1 MQRIK
6 VDINDSRFSFLN
18 ENYGGDS
25 KIPASLFPLFERRA
39 ENELM
44 FITDGKIKGKEDECI
59 KVCIC
64 EMAEFLYKC
73 LEKSGI
79 KSENNDGY
87 SVTYEQGDIKREL
100 LKIAQVN
107 LMGTELLFRGVDGV

>member
-1 MQRIK
+1 MIA
-6 VDINDSRFSFLN
+6 DLAFYN
-18 ENYGGDS
+18 ENFGGDS

-44 FITDGKIKGKEDECI
+44 FITDGKIKEKDDECI
-59 KVCIC
+59 KICIC

-73 LEKSGI
+73 LESGGI

-87 SVTYEQGDIKREL
+87 SVTYEERDIKREL
-100 LKIAQVN
+100 FKIAQVN
-107 LMGTELLFRGVDGV
+107 LFGTELLFRGVDIGS

>member
-1 MQRIK
+1 MIA
-6 VDINDSRFSFLN
+6 DFAFYN

-44 FITDGKIKGKEDECI
+44 FITDGKIKGNDEECI
-59 KVCIC
+59 KICIC
-64 EMAEFLYKC
+64 EMAEFLYDC
-73 LEKSGI
+73 LEKGGL

-87 SVTYEQGDIKREL
+87 SVTYQERDIKQEILR
-100 LKIAQVN
+100 IAQLN
-107 LMGTELLFRGVDGV
+107 LCETERLLRGVDG

>member
-1 MQRIK
+1 MLA
-6 VDINDSRFSFLN
+6 DLAFYN
-18 ENYGGDS
+18 ENYSGDS

-44 FITDGKIKGKEDECI
+44 YITGGKIKGKDDECI

-64 EMAEFLYKC
+64 EMAEFLYSC
-73 LEKSGI
+73 LESRGI

-87 SVTYEQGDIKREL
+87 SVTYLERDIKREL

-107 LMGTELLFRGVDGV
+107 LNETEFLFRGV

>member
-1 MQRIK
+1 MIA
-6 VDINDSRFSFLN
+6 DLAFYN

-39 ENELM
+39 ENELI
-44 FITDGKIKGKEDECI
+44 FITGGKIKGKDDECI
-59 KVCIC
+59 KICIC
-64 EMAEFLYKC
+64 EMAEFLYEC

-87 SVTYEQGDIKREL
+87 SVTYQERDIKQEL
-100 LKIAQVN
+100 VKIAQTN
-107 LMGTELLFRGVDGV
+107 LFGTEFLFRGVDG

>member
-1 MQRIK
+1 MLA
-6 VDINDSRFSFLN
+6 DLAFYN

-44 FITDGKIKGKEDECI
+44 YITGGKIKGKDDECI
-59 KVCIC
+59 KTCIC
-64 EMAEFLYKC
+64 EMAEFLYQC

-87 SVTYEQGDIKREL
+87 SVTYQERDIKREL

-107 LMGTELLFRGVDGV
+107 LNGTEFLFRGV

>member
-1 MQRIK
+1 MLA
-6 VDINDSRFSFLN
+6 DLAFYN

-44 FITDGKIKGKEDECI
+44 YITGGKIKGKDDEHI
-59 KVCIC
+59 KICIC
-64 EMAEFLYKC
+64 EMAEFLYQC

-87 SVTYEQGDIKREL
+87 SVTYQERDIKREL

-107 LMGTELLFRGVDGV
+107 LNGTEFLFRGVEA

>member
-1 MQRIK
+1 MIA
-6 VDINDSRFSFLN
+6 DLAFYN

-44 FITDGKIKGKEDECI
+44 YITGGKIKGKDDECI
-59 KVCIC
+59 KICIC
-64 EMAEFLYKC
+64 EMAEFLYEC
-73 LEKSGI
+73 LEKGGL

-87 SVTYEQGDIKREL
+87 SVTYQERDIKQEL
-100 LKIAQVN
+100 LRIAQLN
-107 LMGTELLFRGVDGV
+107 LSETELLFRGVDG

>member
-1 MQRIK
+1 MIA
-6 VDINDSRFSFLN
+6 DLAFYN

-44 FITDGKIKGKEDECI
+44 FITGGKIKEKDDECI
-59 KVCIC
+59 KICIC
-64 EMAEFLYKC
+64 EMAEFLYEC
-73 LEKSGI
+73 LEKRGL

-87 SVTYEQGDIKREL
+87 SVTYQERDIKQEL
-100 LKIAQVN
+100 LRIAKIN
-107 LMGTELLFRGVDGV
+107 LGETKFLFRGVDG

>member
-1 MQRIK
+1 MIA
-6 VDINDSRFSFLN
+6 DLAYYN
-18 ENYGGDS
+18 ENYSGDS

-44 FITDGKIKGKEDECI
+44 FITDGKIKGKEDENI
-59 KVCIC
+59 KICIC
-64 EMAEFLYKC
+64 DMAEFLYKC
-73 LEKSGI
+73 LERNGI

-87 SVTYEQGDIKREL
+87 SVTYQERDIKNEL

-107 LMGTELLFRGVDGV
+107 LYGTELLFRGVGD